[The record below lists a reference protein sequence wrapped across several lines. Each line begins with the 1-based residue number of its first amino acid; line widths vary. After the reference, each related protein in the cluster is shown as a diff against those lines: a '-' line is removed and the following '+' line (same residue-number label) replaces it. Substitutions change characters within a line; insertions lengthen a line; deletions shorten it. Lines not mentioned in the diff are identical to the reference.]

1 MTGEISRLLAGE
13 AGLELSEA
21 KAIAK
26 GIALGRQAQEM
37 SEARQLR
44 SSIDAAIDYVDA
56 IPVDIAIDGN
66 GNRMV
71 VIGFDDDSGDLF
83 DPGGLDDEVEEEI

>member
-13 AGLELSEA
+13 AGLEFNEA
-21 KAIAK
+21 KALAK
-26 GIALGRQAQEM
+26 GIFLGRQAQEM

-44 SSIDAAIDYVDA
+44 AGLDAAIEDDYDHTL
-56 IPVDIAIDGN
+56 PVDVVVGN
-66 GNRMV
+66 DRMV
-71 VIGFDDDSGDLF
+71 VVSFDDDSGDLF

>member
-1 MTGEISRLLAGE
+1 MTGEISKFIANEL
-13 AGLELSEA
+13 GLEFNEA
-21 KAIAK
+21 KALAK
-26 GIALGRQAQEM
+26 GLLLGRQAQEM

-44 SSIDAAIDYVDA
+44 SSIDAAIDYADA